1 MIKIIFKDISPG
13 ASYQGTIYDQW
24 ANIELPNGVELEV
37 FDATVTVATESDIGQ
52 ERSVLLV
59 IQAKEDGV
67 IKNEQPSI
75 THSGEDTKICGEIL
89 DVNVDDSYHF
99 SEGYKGLVKIKVD
112 SGCMLVNPTSETA
125 SLIEKKEVQIGDML
139 VITPYRVDLID
150 IKRQ

>member
-1 MIKIIFKDISPG
+1 MIRADIKDVKSG
-13 ASYQGTIYDQW
+13 ATYQGTTYDQW
-24 ANIELPNGVELEV
+24 VTVQLPNGVELET
-37 FDATVTVATESDIGQ
+37 FDSTVPVAQESDIGQ
-52 ERSVLLV
+52 ERSALLV
-59 IQAKEDGV
+59 IQAKEDGI

-89 DVNVDDSYHF
+89 DVNVNNSYNF
-99 SEGYKGLVKIKVD
+99 SEGYEELVKIKAD